1 MSATELL
8 SHLSISPS
16 IVKYEGHKHDF
27 ARFKNDVEIAV
38 LQEFGQEGLEYLTEF
53 HNPLNRFR
61 WDPASLLPTLD
72 GLTEFVDEDDKRIK
86 VTSTVKRDRREENA
100 AIRTRN
106 KEIDRIG
113 TGTFRIIS
121 VRCNTQ
127 LQMKFKEL
135 GGRTHVVWTFLEDN
149 CGPSSLGPQDIGY
162 AFMALLDFKMENNEL
177 FSNFII
183 VFESKTRYVGLSDLL
198 ALALLQS
205 EGDGSAK
212 VCLLPLRLQ
221 PAVRITKADRLD
233 YPRTKGYLQQQD
245 MLQHSRG
252 LGAFPK
258 GTKVVKDV
266 IAPIA
271 SPTPVPASVQR
282 VSKNKQ
288 VKTGSES
295 SASPVKSARGPPKCF
310 MCQEVG
316 HLQWSCPVFIEFLAQ
331 KAKKSKKKAPSSS
344 DDDAE
349 DLSASEDEVSDDST
363 EVDVR
368 KVGIRGVRKFGR
380 VRSISPI
387 LGIPASR
394 FG

>member
-38 LQEFGQEGLEYLTEF
+38 LREFGQEGLEYLTEF
-53 HNPLNRFR
+53 HNPLNRFC
-61 WDPASLLPTLD
+61 WDPAPLLPTLD
-72 GLTEFVDEDDKRIK
+72 GLTEFVDEDGKRIK
-86 VTSTVKRDRREENA
+86 VTYTVKRDRRVENA
-100 AIRTRN
+100 TIRTRN

-113 TGTFRIIS
+113 TGTFRFIS

-135 GGRTHVVWTFLEDN
+135 GGRTHVVWTSLEDN

-183 VFESKTRYVGLSDLL
+183 VFVRKTRYVGLSDLL

-221 PAVRITKADRLD
+221 PAVRITKADCLD
-233 YPRTKGYLQQQD
+233 YPQTKGYFQQQD

-252 LGAFPK
+252 LCAFSK
-258 GTKVVKDV
+258 GPKVVKDV

-295 SASPVKSARGPPKCF
+295 SASLVKSARGPSKCF
-310 MCQEVG
+310 MCQEMG
-316 HLQWSCPVFIEFLAQ
+316 HLQWSCPTFIEFLAQ
-331 KAKKSKKKAPSSS
+331 KAKKSKKKAPPSS
-344 DDDAE
+344 DDAD
-349 DLSASEDEVSDDST
+349 DLSASEDEASDDST
-363 EVDVR
+363 EVDVPR
-368 KVGIRGVRKFGR
+368 VGVE
-380 VRSISPI
+380 VV
-387 LGIPASR
+387 
-394 FG
+394 